1 MRINWGW
8 VRRITSLLVLLALIL
23 AGPRILER
31 LVVPFLQLMALGA
44 PFVIVVARLS
54 RPWRSRKSF
63 QESVKKSTDF
73 WKHT

>member
-8 VRRITSLLVLLALIL
+8 VRRIAGLGILLGLIL
-23 AGPRILER
+23 AGPQIFER
-31 LVVPFLQLMALGA
+31 LVVPFLELMFLGA
-44 PFVIVVARLS
+44 PLVIVIAGLS

-63 QESVKKSTDF
+63 QEFVKKSTDF